1 MGSMGYGCCYFGCV
15 KGGGFDDVSRGIGRV
30 IGVHYVF
37 EALSN

>member
-1 MGSMGYGCCYFGCV
+1 MRDGYCYFGCAE
-15 KGGGFDDVSRGIGRV
+15 GGFDDVGIGIGPV